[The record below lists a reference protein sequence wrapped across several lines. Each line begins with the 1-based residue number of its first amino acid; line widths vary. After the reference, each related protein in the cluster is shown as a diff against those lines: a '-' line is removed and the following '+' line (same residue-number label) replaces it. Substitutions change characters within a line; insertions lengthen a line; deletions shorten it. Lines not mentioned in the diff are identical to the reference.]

1 LGTVLATQPA
11 HYLRDDLELF
21 HSIRNVQHLAV
32 RFAAKIARRIPR
44 IDSIHF
50 PQHEQELSMMNRDN
64 PVWLITGCS
73 TGFGRELAKLVLE
86 RGWRAVVTAR
96 DPSTLTDLTEG
107 YPENALAL
115 QLDVTNRKQI
125 EDVVAQSK
133 QKFGRID
140 ALVNNAGYG
149 YLAAI
154 EEGEDDAVRAMFETN
169 VFGLVDMTKAVLP
182 IMREQ
187 KSGLVVNISSI
198 GGITSFAATGYYHGT
213 KYAVEGISE
222 SLALE
227 VKPLGIDVLIVEPGP
242 FRTNWA
248 GPSIKQSATRIDAY
262 AQTAGERRKQTEARS
277 GNQAGDPVRAAQ
289 AIIDAALSDTPPL
302 RLLLGRAALELARKK
317 VDSLKHD
324 FDTWEKTTIGADFPE
339 ASK

>member
-1 LGTVLATQPA
+1 
-11 HYLRDDLELF
+11 
-21 HSIRNVQHLAV
+21 
-32 RFAAKIARRIPR
+32 
-44 IDSIHF
+44 
-50 PQHEQELSMMNRDN
+50 MMNRDN

-96 DPSTLTDLTEG
+96 DPSKLADLAEG
-107 YPENALAL
+107 HGDRALVL
-115 QLDVTNRKQI
+115 QLDVTERKQI
-125 EDVVAQSK
+125 ADVVAKSQ
-133 QKFGRID
+133 QHFGRID

-182 IMREQ
+182 IMRAQ
-187 KSGLVVNISSI
+187 KSGLIVNISSI

-222 SLALE
+222 SLAIE
-227 VKPLGIDVLIVEPGP
+227 VKPLGIDVLVVEPGP

-248 GPSIKQSATRIDAY
+248 GPSIKQSATRIDDY
-262 AQTAGERRKQTEARS
+262 EGTAGERRKQTEARS

-302 RLLLGRAALELARKK
+302 RLLLGKAALELARRK
-317 VDSLKHD
+317 VASLTHD
-324 FDTWEKTTIGADFPE
+324 FDAWEKTTIGADFPE
-339 ASK
+339 GSR

>member
-1 LGTVLATQPA
+1 
-11 HYLRDDLELF
+11 
-21 HSIRNVQHLAV
+21 
-32 RFAAKIARRIPR
+32 
-44 IDSIHF
+44 
-50 PQHEQELSMMNRDN
+50 MMNRDN
-64 PVWLITGCS
+64 PVWLITGSS

-96 DPSTLTDLTEG
+96 DPSKLADLAEG
-107 YPENALAL
+107 YGDRALVL
-115 QLDVTNRKQI
+115 QLDVTDRKQI
-125 EDVVAQSK
+125 ADVVAKS
-133 QKFGRID
+133 QKHFGRID

-182 IMREQ
+182 VMRAQ
-187 KSGLVVNISSI
+187 KSGLIVNISSI

-222 SLALE
+222 SLAIE
-227 VKPLGIDVLIVEPGP
+227 VKPLGIDVLVVEPGP

-248 GPSIKQSATRIDAY
+248 GPSIKQSATRIDDY
-262 AQTAGERRKQTEARS
+262 AATAGERRKQTEARS

-302 RLLLGRAALELARKK
+302 RLLLGKAALELARKK
-317 VDSLKHD
+317 VASLTHD

-339 ASK
+339 GSS

>member
-1 LGTVLATQPA
+1 
-11 HYLRDDLELF
+11 
-21 HSIRNVQHLAV
+21 
-32 RFAAKIARRIPR
+32 
-44 IDSIHF
+44 
-50 PQHEQELSMMNRDN
+50 MMNRDN

-96 DPSTLTDLTEG
+96 DPSKLADLAEG
-107 YPENALAL
+107 HKDRALVL
-115 QLDVTNRKQI
+115 QLDVTDRKQI
-125 EDVVAQSK
+125 ADVVAQS
-133 QKFGRID
+133 QKHFGRID

-182 IMREQ
+182 IMRAQ
-187 KSGLVVNISSI
+187 KSGIIVNISSI

-222 SLALE
+222 SLAIE
-227 VKPLGIDVLIVEPGP
+227 VKPLGIDVLVVEPGP

-262 AQTAGERRKQTEARS
+262 EETAGERRKQTAARS
-277 GNQAGDPVRAAQ
+277 GNQAGDPVR
-289 AIIDAALSDTPPL
+289 
-302 RLLLGRAALELARKK
+302 
-317 VDSLKHD
+317 
-324 FDTWEKTTIGADFPE
+324 EKTTIGADFPE
-339 ASK
+339 GSR

>member
-1 LGTVLATQPA
+1 
-11 HYLRDDLELF
+11 
-21 HSIRNVQHLAV
+21 
-32 RFAAKIARRIPR
+32 
-44 IDSIHF
+44 
-50 PQHEQELSMMNRDN
+50 MMNRDN

-96 DPSTLTDLTEG
+96 DPSKLTDLAEG
-107 YPENALAL
+107 HGDRALVL
-115 QLDVTNRKQI
+115 QLDVTDRKQI
-125 EDVVAQSK
+125 DDVVAKS
-133 QKFGRID
+133 QKHFGRID

-182 IMREQ
+182 IMRAQ

-222 SLALE
+222 SLAIE
-227 VKPLGIDVLIVEPGP
+227 VKPLGIDVLLVEPGP

-248 GPSIKQSATRIDAY
+248 GPSIKQSATRIDDY
-262 AQTAGERRKQTEARS
+262 AATAGERRKQTEARS

-302 RLLLGRAALELARKK
+302 RLLLGKAALELARKK
-317 VDSLKHD
+317 VTSLTHD
-324 FDTWEKTTIGADFPE
+324 FDAWEKTTIGADFPE
-339 ASK
+339 GAG

>member
-1 LGTVLATQPA
+1 
-11 HYLRDDLELF
+11 
-21 HSIRNVQHLAV
+21 
-32 RFAAKIARRIPR
+32 
-44 IDSIHF
+44 
-50 PQHEQELSMMNRDN
+50 MMNRDN

-96 DPSTLTDLTEG
+96 DPSTLKDLTEG

-182 IMREQ
+182 IMRGQ

-324 FDTWEKTTIGADFPE
+324 FDTWEETTIGADFPE

>member
-1 LGTVLATQPA
+1 
-11 HYLRDDLELF
+11 
-21 HSIRNVQHLAV
+21 
-32 RFAAKIARRIPR
+32 
-44 IDSIHF
+44 
-50 PQHEQELSMMNRDN
+50 MNRDN

-96 DPSTLTDLTEG
+96 DPSKLADLAEG
-107 YPENALAL
+107 YGERALVL
-115 QLDVTNRKQI
+115 QLDVTERKQI
-125 EDVVAQSK
+125 ADVVAKS
-133 QKFGRID
+133 QKHFGRID

-182 IMREQ
+182 IMRAQ
-187 KSGLVVNISSI
+187 KSGIIVNISSI

-222 SLALE
+222 SLAIE
-227 VKPLGIDVLIVEPGP
+227 VKPLGIDVLVVEPGP

-248 GPSIKQSATRIDAY
+248 GPSIKQSATRIDDY
-262 AQTAGERRKQTEARS
+262 AATAGERRKQTEARS

-302 RLLLGRAALELARKK
+302 RLLLGKAALELARKK
-317 VDSLKHD
+317 VASLTHD
-324 FDTWEKTTIGADFPE
+324 FDTWEMTTIGADFPE
-339 ASK
+339 GSS

>member
-1 LGTVLATQPA
+1 
-11 HYLRDDLELF
+11 
-21 HSIRNVQHLAV
+21 
-32 RFAAKIARRIPR
+32 
-44 IDSIHF
+44 
-50 PQHEQELSMMNRDN
+50 MMNRDN

-96 DPSTLTDLTEG
+96 DPSKLADLAEG
-107 YPENALAL
+107 YGERALVL
-115 QLDVTNRKQI
+115 QLDVTERKQI
-125 EDVVAQSK
+125 ADVVAKS
-133 QKFGRID
+133 QKHFGRID

-182 IMREQ
+182 VMRAQ
-187 KSGLVVNISSI
+187 KSGLIVNISSI

-222 SLALE
+222 SLAIE
-227 VKPLGIDVLIVEPGP
+227 VKPLGIDVLVVEPGP

-248 GPSIKQSATRIDAY
+248 GPSIKQSATRIDDY
-262 AQTAGERRKQTEARS
+262 AATAGERRKQTEARS

-302 RLLLGRAALELARKK
+302 RLLLGKAALELARKK
-317 VDSLKHD
+317 VTSLTND
-324 FDTWEKTTIGADFPE
+324 FDAWEKTTIGADFPE
-339 ASK
+339 GAN

>member
-1 LGTVLATQPA
+1 
-11 HYLRDDLELF
+11 
-21 HSIRNVQHLAV
+21 
-32 RFAAKIARRIPR
+32 
-44 IDSIHF
+44 
-50 PQHEQELSMMNRDN
+50 MMNRDN

-96 DPSTLTDLTEG
+96 DPSTLAELAEG
-107 YPENALAL
+107 YGDRALAL
-115 QLDVTNRKQI
+115 QLDVTDRKQI
-125 EDVVAQSK
+125 ADVVAKS
-133 QKFGRID
+133 QKHFGRID

-182 IMREQ
+182 IMRAQ
-187 KSGLVVNISSI
+187 KSGLIVNISSI

-222 SLALE
+222 SLAIE
-227 VKPLGIDVLIVEPGP
+227 VKPLGIDVLVVEPGP

-248 GPSIKQSATRIDAY
+248 GPSIKQSATRIDDY
-262 AQTAGERRKQTEARS
+262 AATAGERRKQTEARS

-302 RLLLGRAALELARKK
+302 RLLLGKAALELARKK
-317 VDSLKHD
+317 VASLTHD
-324 FDTWEKTTIGADFPE
+324 FDTWEKATIGADFPE
-339 ASK
+339 GSS

>member
-1 LGTVLATQPA
+1 
-11 HYLRDDLELF
+11 
-21 HSIRNVQHLAV
+21 
-32 RFAAKIARRIPR
+32 
-44 IDSIHF
+44 
-50 PQHEQELSMMNRDN
+50 MMNRDN

-73 TGFGRELAKLVLE
+73 TGFGRELAKLVLA

-96 DPSTLTDLTEG
+96 DPSKVSDIVEG
-107 YPENALAL
+107 YGDRALVL
-115 QLDVTNRKQI
+115 PLDVTRRAQI
-125 EDVVAQSK
+125 DAVVASTTQR
-133 QKFGRID
+133 FGRID

-154 EEGEDDAVRAMFETN
+154 EEGEDQAVRAMFEAN
-169 VFGLVDMTKAVLP
+169 VFGLIDMTKAVLP

-187 KSGLVVNISSI
+187 RSGLIVNVSSI

-248 GPSIKQSATRIDAY
+248 GASIQQSATHIDDY
-262 AQTAGERRKQTEARS
+262 AATAGERRKQTEARS
-277 GNQAGDPVRAAQ
+277 GTQVGDPVRAAQ

-302 RLLLGRAALELARKK
+302 RLLLGKMALDLARKK
-317 VDSLKHD
+317 LDLMRTD
-324 FDTWEKTTIGADFPE
+324 FDDWESTTLGADFPE
-339 ASK
+339 GEQ